1 MIHRILLFCLPYSSL
16 GLLAVDELTEVAGA
30 SGRED
35 FPPAVVVVGG
45 GSWLCKTLG
54 SEAWASEASVSEA
67 SGGATLVAGETPS
80 KPEGAAPSRYRAR
93 YGSRA
98 PAGSC

>member
-54 SEAWASEASVSEA
+54 SEASVSEA

-98 PAGSC
+98 PAGSCA